1 MKKTIGVLLVVFLC
15 MLGIACSYDI
25 IDNRD
30 QAQYVLTYKTIV
42 SQEQDGKNV
51 VLYISN
57 EYNHSGW
64 SCAYIVING
73 EKGDIISVCNSNILY
88 KDERTLH
95 TSDVVELWL
104 AKTIYPV
111 IEWKEVYYKFYME

>member
-1 MKKTIGVLLVVFLC
+1 MKRIICGLFAIFLC
-15 MLGIACSYDI
+15 LLIFACSYDV

-42 SQEQDGKNV
+42 SQEQDDKNAI
-51 VLYISN
+51 LYISN

-104 AKTIYPV
+104 AKTIYPF
-111 IEWKEVYYKFYME
+111 IEWKEVYYKFYIE